1 MFRDFFF
8 EIFASLPPDR
18 RAFFIY
24 DRRVDVNNL
33 FIIIVL
39 RAGCIAHASRLRT
52 AFIHPPKPSDATS
65 GRHIG
70 GRGRTRYNIATT
82 QRAQRLPQPVATTE
96 RETRHDGRMLARA
109 CKRRSALQ
117 RPRDRCRIDID
128 LASLHV
134 SVGQVRPTE
143 WLGRKVHT
151 AVERV

>member
-8 EIFASLPPDR
+8 LRFLPPCLLKFDR

-33 FIIIVL
+33 SLSFCAPVVT
-39 RAGCIAHASRLRT
+39 RIAFAYGFYSPAEAIRRNFRPT
-52 AFIHPPKPSDATS
+52 Y
-65 GRHIG
+65 R
-70 GRGRTRYNIATT
+70 RTRPYALQYCDDT
-82 QRAQRLPQPVATTE
+82 AQRLPQPVAITE
-96 RETRHDGRMLARA
+96 LETRHDGRTLARA

-117 RPRDRCRIDID
+117 RPRDRCRINID
-128 LASLHV
+128 LVSLHV